1 MGRLGG
7 RGADGMGWGMGK
19 GEWGGGGW
27 GGIGSETLS
36 ITMEMKYIFVI
47 LPRNGC
53 PFIWESIVFQNAT
66 SDLRKRTGDTFL
78 SFCQKRVDRSLEK
91 QTFPERDFD
100 FSFSYNFIVTN

>member
-1 MGRLGG
+1 
-7 RGADGMGWGMGK
+7 MGK
-19 GEWGGGGW
+19 GEW

-78 SFCQKRVDRSLEK
+78 SFCQKRVDRSFGN
-91 QTFPERDFD
+91 QTFPERDSD
-100 FSFSYNFIVTN
+100 FLFPYNFIIIN

>member
-36 ITMEMKYIFVI
+36 ITMEMKYIFCNFAKKW
-47 LPRNGC
+47 LPVHLGINC
-53 PFIWESIVFQNAT
+53 FS
-66 SDLRKRTGDTFL
+66 
-78 SFCQKRVDRSLEK
+78 
-91 QTFPERDFD
+91 ERDFRLAEKNGRY
-100 FSFSYNFIVTN
+100 FSVISPENG